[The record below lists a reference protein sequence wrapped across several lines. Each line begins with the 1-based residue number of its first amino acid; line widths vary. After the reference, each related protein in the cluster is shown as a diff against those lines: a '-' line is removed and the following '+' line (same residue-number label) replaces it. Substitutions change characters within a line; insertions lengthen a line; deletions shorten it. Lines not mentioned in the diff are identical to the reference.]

1 MAEVELKLKHI
12 YNVVETREFIAEN
25 HIYPANYQHSL
36 SGY

>member
-25 HIYPANYQHSL
+25 HIAANY
-36 SGY
+36 